1 MVHSSPLKAY
11 WTFFLQTLWELD
23 FAVMSVL
30 KVNFHKSLLVGVNIP
45 QNWLEEAANIL
56 YYKIGSTPFKYLG
69 LSIGA
74 NPNRKDT

>member
-1 MVHSSPLKAY
+1 MLL
-11 WTFFLQTLWELD
+11 FE
-23 FAVMSVL
+23 VMSVL